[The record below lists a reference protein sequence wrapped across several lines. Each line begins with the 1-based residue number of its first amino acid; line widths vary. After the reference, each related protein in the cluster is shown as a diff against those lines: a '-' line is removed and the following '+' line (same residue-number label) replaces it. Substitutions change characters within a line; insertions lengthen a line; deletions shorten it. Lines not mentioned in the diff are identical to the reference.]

1 MDFIAFF
8 AFFIDVILIF
18 TQPPESRVPRKEGG
32 CKSKVEGRFFV
43 PKRNGTRM
51 TQMQRMKADFF
62 LPTDFHRLKELKY
75 K

>member
-32 CKSKVEGRFFV
+32 CKSKEAV
-43 PKRNGTRM
+43 
-51 TQMQRMKADFF
+51 
-62 LPTDFHRLKELKY
+62 
-75 K
+75 